1 MIMGKFAA
9 KNKDGIKSILRSL
22 RHRNYKLFFSGQLI
36 SLVGTWMQSVAMSWL
51 VYRLTNS
58 ALMLGLIAFLSQA
71 PSFFVSP
78 FAGVLIDR
86 WNKHKVMVITQILAM
101 VQAFILAALTLAGS
115 IQVWH
120 LVLLSLAVGLINS
133 FDIPLRQAFVVEI
146 IEDRKDLSNA
156 IALNSSI
163 INSARLVGPAI
174 AGILV
179 ATLGEGFCFL
189 INGISFFA
197 VIIALLCMKIIK
209 VIYKLDNKNIILEL
223 KEGFRY
229 SFRFAPIREILILL
243 GVISLISIPF
253 TVIMPVFARDI
264 LKGGSDTLG
273 FLMAATGVGAIIAG
287 IYLASRKSVIGLG
300 NIVAISTA
308 IFGIALIVFSFSK
321 NLYFSLATL
330 LFIGFGMAA
339 HINSINM
346 ILQTIT
352 DDNMRGRVMS
362 YFTMA
367 CVGIAPLGSLID
379 GAMTDKIGAPNTVMI
394 GGVVSIICSI
404 VFFTRLP
411 MLKKLVKPIYV
422 KKGIIIEIDQGI
434 QVATDLDTPSK
445 S

>member
-1 MIMGKFAA
+1 MGKFAA

-22 RHRNYKLFFSGQLI
+22 KHRNYKLFFSGQLI

-86 WNKHKVMVITQILAM
+86 WDKHKVMVITQILAM
-101 VQAFILAALTLAGS
+101 LQAFILAALTLAGS

-120 LVLLSLAVGLINS
+120 LVLLSLTMGLINS
-133 FDIPLRQAFVVEI
+133 FDMPLRQAFVVEI

-156 IALNSSI
+156 IALNSSMV
-163 INSARLVGPAI
+163 NGAKLFGPAI

-179 ATLGEGFCFL
+179 ALVGEGLCFL
-189 INGISFFA
+189 INGISFIA
-197 VIIALLCMKIIK
+197 VIIALLFMRINK
-209 VIYKLDNKNIILEL
+209 VIYKTDNKKIILEL
-223 KEGFRY
+223 KEGFKY
-229 SFRFAPIREILILL
+229 SFGFAPIREILILL
-243 GVISLISIPF
+243 GIVSLISIPF
-253 TVIMPVFARDI
+253 TVIIPVFARDI

-273 FLMAATGVGAIIAG
+273 FLMAATGVGALIAG

-300 NIVAISTA
+300 NAVVVSTA
-308 IFGIALIVFSFSK
+308 IFGIALIIFSFSK
-321 NLYFSLATL
+321 NLWFSLAAL
-330 LFIGFGMAA
+330 LFVGFGMIV
-339 HINSINM
+339 HISSINT

-367 CVGIAPLGSLID
+367 IIGIAPFGSLID
-379 GAMTDKIGAPNTVMI
+379 GVMTDKIGAPNTVMI
-394 GGVVSIICSI
+394 GGAVCIICSI

-411 MLKKLVKPIYV
+411 MLKKLVRPIYV
-422 KKGIIIEIDQGI
+422 KKGIIIEIAKETQA
-434 QVATDLDTPSK
+434 ATDPDTTS
-445 S
+445 

>member
-22 RHRNYKLFFSGQLI
+22 RHKNYKLFFSGQLI

-86 WNKHKVMVITQILAM
+86 WDKHKVMVITQILAM
-101 VQAFILAALTLAGS
+101 LQAFILAALTLAGS

-120 LVLLSLAVGLINS
+120 LVLLSLTMGLINS
-133 FDIPLRQAFVVEI
+133 FDMPLRQAFVVEI

-156 IALNSSI
+156 IALNSSMV
-163 INSARLVGPAI
+163 NGAKLFGPAI

-179 ATLGEGFCFL
+179 AIVGEGLCFL
-189 INGISFFA
+189 INGISFIA
-197 VIIALLCMKIIK
+197 VIIALLCMKINK
-209 VIYKLDNKNIILEL
+209 VIYKPDNKKIILEL
-223 KEGFRY
+223 KEGFKY
-229 SFRFAPIREILILL
+229 SFGFAPIREILILL

-253 TVIMPVFARDI
+253 TVIIPVFARDI

-273 FLMAATGVGAIIAG
+273 FLMAATGVGALIAG

-300 NIVAISTA
+300 NAVVVSTA
-308 IFGIALIVFSFSK
+308 IFGIALIIFSFSK
-321 NLYFSLATL
+321 NLWFSLAAL
-330 LFIGFGMAA
+330 LFVGFGMIV
-339 HINSINM
+339 HISSINT

-367 CVGIAPLGSLID
+367 IIGIAPFGSLID
-379 GAMTDKIGAPNTVMI
+379 GALTDKIGAPNTVMI

-411 MLKKLVKPIYV
+411 MLKKLVRPVYV
-422 KKGIIIEIDQGI
+422 KKGIIIEIAKGI
-434 QVATDLDTPSK
+434 QAATDPDITSK
-445 S
+445 P

>member
-9 KNKDGIKSILRSL
+9 KNKDGIKSILRAL
-22 RHRNYKLFFSGQLI
+22 KHRNYKLFFSGQLI

-86 WNKHKVMVITQILAM
+86 WNKHKVMVITQILTM
-101 VQAFILAALTLAGS
+101 IQAFILAALALAGS

-120 LVLLSLAVGLINS
+120 LVLLSLTMGLINS
-133 FDIPLRQAFVVEI
+133 FDMPLRQAFVVEM

-163 INSARLVGPAI
+163 VNGAKLFGPAI

-179 ATLGEGFCFL
+179 AIVGEGLCFL
-189 INGISFFA
+189 INGISFIA
-197 VIIALLCMKIIK
+197 VIIALLCMKINKI
-209 VIYKLDNKNIILEL
+209 IYKTDNKKIILEL
-223 KEGFRY
+223 KEGFKY
-229 SFRFAPIREILILL
+229 SFGFAPIREILILL

-273 FLMAATGVGAIIAG
+273 FLMAATGVGALIAG

-300 NIVAISTA
+300 NVVAISAA
-308 IFGIALIVFSFSK
+308 IFGVALIIFSFSK
-321 NLYFSLATL
+321 NLWFSLAAL
-330 LFIGFGMAA
+330 LFVGFGM
-339 HINSINM
+339 IVNISSINT

-362 YFTMA
+362 YLTMA
-367 CVGIAPLGSLID
+367 IIGIAPFGSLID

-411 MLKKLVKPIYV
+411 MLKKLVRPVYV
-422 KKGIIIEIDQGI
+422 KKGIIIEIAKGI
-434 QVATDLDTPSK
+434 QATTDLNTPPK